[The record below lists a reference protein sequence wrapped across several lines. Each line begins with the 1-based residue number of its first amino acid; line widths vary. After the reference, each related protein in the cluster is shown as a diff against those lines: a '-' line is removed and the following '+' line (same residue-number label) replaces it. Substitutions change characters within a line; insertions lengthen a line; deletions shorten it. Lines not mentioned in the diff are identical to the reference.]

1 MSTVQHALPAIDE
14 LLRWPSGE
22 LPRIRYLVGLRRYW
36 MTELYGRLR
45 REYDERVDADAP
57 PVSMA
62 AAQPIV
68 DELPSLGYFLW
79 LDQHIQEQL
88 WREVE
93 RMVDTRIEVFQRVL
107 DPRPDD
113 LGTLET
119 AAEFPY
125 PDYYA
130 GFDFHRQDGGI
141 WRDVRGAIIYAMG
154 ARVIHVGRND
164 GFELHDRFADTVP
177 LEDPATVLDVAC
189 GFGKTTFSLK
199 RRFPDAQVHAVD
211 LSAPCLRLGRRMA
224 TERDLEIHW
233 RQADA
238 ERLPY
243 DDDTFALVTVT
254 MALHE
259 LPMSSIH
266 GAVAEVARVLAPGG
280 TFVTLENR
288 VIGDPLRDLLGAYHS
303 SLIGEPYM
311 NAFRATPFT
320 EFAQAAGFAAAQE
333 QPWYPPGAAPGGEHD
348 PANWS
353 SPWRRLVAHKAAA

>member
-1 MSTVQHALPAIDE
+1 MSTVQEALPHIDE
-14 LLRWPSGE
+14 LLRWPSE
-22 LPRIRYLVGLRRYW
+22 EVPRVRYLVGLRRYW
-36 MTELYGRLR
+36 MTELYRRLR
-45 REYDERVDADAP
+45 REYDERTEADTP
-57 PVSMA
+57 PASMED
-62 AAQPIV
+62 AQPIV
-68 DELPSLGYFLW
+68 DELPSLRYFLW
-79 LDQHIQEQL
+79 LDQHIQDQL

-93 RMVDTRIEVFQRVL
+93 RMVDRRLEVFERVL

-119 AAEFPY
+119 AHDFDY

-130 GFDFHRQDGGI
+130 SFDFHRQDRGI

-177 LEDPATVLDVAC
+177 LADPDSVLDVAC

-199 RRFPDAQVHAVD
+199 RHYPGAEVHAVD
-211 LSAPCLRLGRRMA
+211 LSAPCLWLGRRMA

-243 DDDTFALVTVT
+243 DDDSFALVTVT

-259 LPMSSIH
+259 LPMASIH
-266 GAVAEVARVLAPGG
+266 GAVAEVHRVLRPGG
-280 TFVTLENR
+280 TFVSLENR

-320 EFAQAAGFAAAQE
+320 EFAHAAGFAEAE
-333 QPWYPPGAAPGGEHD
+333 ERTWYPPGAAPGSEHD

-353 SPWRRLVAHKAAA
+353 SPWRQLVARKAAT